1 MNIRHFHI
9 GTKLGLIILIWDD
22 RLNFNY
28 IVVTLTYLN
37 WSDEVSLRP
46 WSMFILKI
54 LGLIPQYQFR
64 WANLTLK
71 KYIVVTFFLRLLLLK
86 FSCYKHIPI
95 LISNLIVLINNLKF
109 MATYLII
116 IIFKE
121 KFELVMYYSLQPFI

>member
-1 MNIRHFHI
+1 LNIRHFHI

-37 WSDEVSLRP
+37 WSDDVSLRP

-54 LGLIPQYQFR
+54 LGSIPQYQFR

-109 MATYLII
+109 MATYIII

-121 KFELVMYYSLQPFI
+121 KFDLVMYYSLQPFI